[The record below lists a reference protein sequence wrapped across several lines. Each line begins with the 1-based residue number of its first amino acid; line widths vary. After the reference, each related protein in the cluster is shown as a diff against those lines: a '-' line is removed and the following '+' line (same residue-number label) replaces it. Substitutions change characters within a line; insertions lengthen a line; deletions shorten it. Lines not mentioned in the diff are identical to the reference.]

1 MKLTAYGTAAPKGSA
16 RGFARRRRDGTT
28 AVTIVADNRSTLQ
41 AWTAVVSA
49 EAHAALDRQPGAPAA
64 EVAYYDEGPLRI
76 RATFYLQ
83 RPKSRR
89 KADRHPDRKPDID
102 KLARAALDALTGVWF
117 ADDAQICE
125 LELAKRYAE
134 PGERPR
140 LEIEATPLEE
150 HEEQRP

>member
-1 MKLTAYGTAAPKGSA
+1 MRLTAYGTAAPKGSA

-28 AVTIVADNRSTLQ
+28 AVTITSDNRPTLK

-49 EAHAALDRQPGAPAA
+49 EAHAALEGPAGGP
-64 EVAYYDEGPLRI
+64 YYDEGPLRV

-140 LEIEATPLEE
+140 LEIEAEPLEE
-150 HEEQRP
+150 HEEQR